1 MKLIKMNDAKKIPTN
16 AQGKVTLTSYQKW
29 AVGILENI
37 QNISACIA
45 LDEEGVYLYSETP
58 EWCEGGG
65 CWENGDTYIRLGDVF
80 TTTFEY
86 GDSLVGYEV
95 DNSTKFPKDT
105 LMEVYNGQKWI
116 KRYSAGEVTKDN
128 SIYVYDLG
136 CTSKTSNTLRAYR
149 KSRFIEED

>member
-1 MKLIKMNDAKKIPTN
+1 MKLIKMNDAKKIPKN
-16 AQGKVTLTSYQKW
+16 SQGRVTLASYQKW

-37 QNISACIA
+37 QNQSVCIA
-45 LDEEGVYLYSETP
+45 LDLEGVYIYSEAP
-58 EWCEGGG
+58 EWDEVAD
-65 CWENGDTYIRLGDVF
+65 CWDNGDTYIRLGDVF
-80 TTTFEY
+80 NTTFDY

-105 LMEVYNGQKWI
+105 LIEVYNGQKWI
-116 KRYSAGEVTKDN
+116 KRYSAGKVTKNND
-128 SIYVYDLG
+128 IYVYDLG